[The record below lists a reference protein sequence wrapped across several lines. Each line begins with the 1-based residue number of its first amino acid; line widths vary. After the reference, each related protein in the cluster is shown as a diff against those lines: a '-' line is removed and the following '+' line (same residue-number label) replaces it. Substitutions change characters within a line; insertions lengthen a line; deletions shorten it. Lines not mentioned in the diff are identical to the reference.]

1 MTPPLLRLA
10 SVTVSLERHEQREDI
25 LRDLT
30 FELRQG
36 EILGLVGESGSGKS
50 MTARTIMRLLP
61 SHATVT
67 GTVELEGEAIPE
79 RGPRLREI
87 RTNDMGMIF
96 QDCRATI
103 DPLHTIEHHLV
114 SPVVRSGRFNKA
126 EARDRGAQLLADLGI
141 HDPLR
146 TLRSRSH
153 ELSGGMLQ
161 RVMIAGELISEPN
174 MLIADEPTTALDVTI
189 QAEIVSILNELRS
202 NRGIGILFITHD
214 LDLAAQLCDRIGVM
228 YAGQIVE
235 MQPSDAIFTKPRHPY
250 TAALFDSRPDPHR
263 LGARLRSIP
272 GDPPDPFHR
281 PSGCAFHPRCPH
293 RIEHCDGVEPR
304 LEFDGDTA
312 ARCIRQSELSLELS
326 RAT

>member
-1 MTPPLLRLA
+1 MPPLLRLT
-10 SVTVSLERHEQREDI
+10 SVTVSLERHQQREDI

-30 FELRQG
+30 FELHQG

-50 MTARTIMRLLP
+50 MTARTIMMLLP
-61 SHATVT
+61 SNARVT
-67 GTVELEGEAIPE
+67 GTVELQGKAIPD
-79 RGPRLREI
+79 RGPQLRKL
-87 RTNDMGMIF
+87 RTYQMGMIF

-114 SPVVRSGRFNKA
+114 SPVVRSGRFTRA

-141 HDPLR
+141 IDPLR
-146 TLRSRSH
+146 MLRSRSH

-161 RVMIAGELISEPN
+161 RVMIAGELISEPK

-189 QAEIVSILNELRS
+189 QAEIVAILNELRS
-202 NRGIGILFITHD
+202 SREIGILFITHD

-281 PSGCAFHPRCPH
+281 PSGCSFHPRCPY
-293 RIEHCDGVEPR
+293 RIERCDAAEPR
-304 LEFDGDTA
+304 LEVDRDAA
-312 ARCIRQSELSLELS
+312 ARCIRQSELSLESS

>member
-1 MTPPLLRLA
+1 MPPLLRLT
-10 SVTVSLERHEQREDI
+10 SVTVSLERHQQREDI

-30 FELRQG
+30 FELHQG

-61 SHATVT
+61 SNARVT
-67 GTVELEGEAIPE
+67 GTVELQGKAIPD
-79 RGPRLREI
+79 RGPQLRKL
-87 RTNDMGMIF
+87 RTYQMGMIF

-114 SPVVRSGRFNKA
+114 SPVVRSGRFTRA

-141 HDPLR
+141 IDPLR
-146 TLRSRSH
+146 ILRSRSH

-161 RVMIAGELISEPN
+161 RVMIAGELISEPK

-189 QAEIVSILNELRS
+189 QAEIVAILNELRCS
-202 NRGIGILFITHD
+202 REIGILFITHD

-281 PSGCAFHPRCPH
+281 PSGCSFHPRCPY
-293 RIEHCDGVEPR
+293 RIERCDAAEPR
-304 LEFDGDTA
+304 LEVDRDVA